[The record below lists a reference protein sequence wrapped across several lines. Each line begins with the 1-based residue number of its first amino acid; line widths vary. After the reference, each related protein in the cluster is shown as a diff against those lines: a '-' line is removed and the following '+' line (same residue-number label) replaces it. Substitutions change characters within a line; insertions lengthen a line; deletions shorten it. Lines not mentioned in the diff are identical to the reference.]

1 MCVCSPK
8 SDIDQVMR
16 FDADRALLKQH
27 FTPSLVEVVAL
38 NLLIRDERGNLSI

>member
-27 FTPSLVEVVAL
+27 FTPSLVGG
-38 NLLIRDERGNLSI
+38 RGVESSHS